1 MNRRVPRPP
10 NMDNDFAID
19 LDAILDAVEKADVVT
34 IRFLIV
40 PHRLLIDTRHS
51 DVEGPLVKVVPR
63 ARSLEGRFK
72 AIKQL
77 RPHFR
82 LPDQI
87 TAVWWPK
94 RVEGLVS
101 AGIWERIVRRVSDSG
116 FPDAA
121 EECEKV
127 LHDLICQEQAEISN
141 AVTGAGYQSL
151 WQREC

>member
-1 MNRRVPRPP
+1 
-10 NMDNDFAID
+10 MDNDFAID
-19 LDAILDAVEKADVVT
+19 FDAILDVIAKGDVIT
-34 IRFLIV
+34 IRFLIL
-40 PHRLLIDTRHS
+40 PHRLLIDARHS
-51 DVEGPLVKVVPR
+51 ERDGPLVKVVPR
-63 ARSLEGRFK
+63 ARSLEERFK

-87 TAVWWPK
+87 TAVWWPR

-101 AGIWERIVRRVSDSG
+101 AGIWERLVQRVRDAG

-121 EECEKV
+121 EECQQV
-127 LHDLICQEQAEISN
+127 LHDLICQERAEIQN
-141 AVTGAGYQSL
+141 AVAGTGYESL